1 MSDKEFLD
9 CGGIPL
15 NETYRQEET
24 PKGFRKGFELYP
36 HQKVILAAML
46 DVEQKR
52 EFKHH
57 SNTHKTSAGLLSE
70 KFGSG
75 KTVIILALILR
86 DPMPYNSSIY
96 QKVNVNNS
104 NMGITIEK
112 TFDPKLTI
120 RPAIVFVASS
130 VILQWEKSI
139 KRMTKLNAFI
149 VKNVRKLN
157 ILWDMHN
164 NGTINDLDVIIVKN
178 GNITGKLNYDG
189 VLSDKNNRVQKK
201 IYNLFADM
209 FSPYCFSRLIID
221 DYDII
226 GLPNPAGYINA
237 RFTWFVSATEYTP
250 KNYYNEPNL
259 DLHNDIYKSLSRSNL
274 SLRSISKNNSL
285 YNHFNV
291 YCDSKFVEGSINL
304 GRPIILEHRL
314 PNRNLQCISMI
325 RDLLIGEEYVG
336 DVMEMLYSD
345 AIETAAERAGIKS
358 SRVSDIFKKILQ
370 DKYDDYE
377 KATKTLAFIDT
388 IDIKNLP
395 EPPEGDHYHQKHLY
409 TLKPIEYNYPNILS
423 KIATV
428 REECINLKKKTESAI
443 NRVKKNINEGDCPI
457 CYSEFKNTIIMN
469 CCNKIICGI
478 CVRRGSRFRI
488 TNDAVLGRCVYCR
501 TEFNFN
507 ELIFIDEKIDLEDI
521 NETNFVEEI
530 KETKEEIPKE
540 IIPEEELNDLKDI
553 TNPKC
558 RRIMQIIKNY
568 PFRDYKPKV
577 VDINIEK
584 MIRGNKKLP
593 KAKPDERKFVIF
605 ANYDRSLDNV
615 ETMFIKKNIN
625 YKRLNGSCENIDNLV
640 EEFRNIDGKNKILL
654 INGEEYASGINL
666 PEMTDLIIVH
676 NISNKHKQ
684 AQIIGRGQR
693 IGRKKQLII
702 HPLLYYGE

>member
-1 MSDKEFLD
+1 MSYKEFLD
-9 CGGIPL
+9 CGGVPL

-24 PKGFRKGFELYP
+24 PKGFRKGFELYT
-36 HQKVILAAML
+36 HQKVILAGML
-46 DVEQKR
+46 DVEHKR

-75 KTVIILALILR
+75 KTAIILALIIR
-86 DPMPYNSSIY
+86 EPMPYNGSIY
-96 QKVNVNNS
+96 HKVSLDNT

-112 TFDPKLTI
+112 TFDAKLTI

-130 VILQWEKSI
+130 VILQWEKTI
-139 KRMTKLNAFI
+139 KRMTKLNVFI

-157 ILWDMHN
+157 MLWDMHN
-164 NGTINDLDVIIVKN
+164 NGTINDLDIIIVKN

-201 IYNLFADM
+201 IYNLVADM

-226 GLPNPAGYINA
+226 SLPNPAGYINA
-237 RFTWFVSATEYTP
+237 RFTWFVSATEYTS
-250 KNYYNEPNL
+250 KNYYNEHHLYLN
-259 DLHNDIYKSLSRSNL
+259 NDIYKSLLRSNL
-274 SLRSISKNNSL
+274 SLRSIGKNYSL
-285 YNHFNV
+285 SHYFNV
-291 YCDSKFVEGSINL
+291 RCEAKFVEDSISL
-304 GRPIILEHRL
+304 GRPIFLEHRFV
-314 PNRNLQCISMI
+314 NRSLQCISMI
-325 RDLLIGEEYVG
+325 RDLLVGEEYVE
-336 DVMEMLYSD
+336 DVMEMLYGD

-395 EPPEGDHYHQKHLY
+395 NPPEGEHYHQKHLY
-409 TLKPIEYNYPNILS
+409 ALKPIEYNYPNILS

-428 REECINLKKKTESAI
+428 REECIDLKKQTESAI
-443 NRVKKNINEGDCPI
+443 NRIKKNVKEGDCPI
-457 CYSEFKNTIIMN
+457 CYNEFKNTIIMS
-469 CCNKIICGI
+469 CCNKIICGS
-478 CVRRGSRFRI
+478 CVRRGSRFRT
-488 TNDAVLGRCVYCR
+488 TNNAVLGRCVYCR

-507 ELIFIDEKIDLEDI
+507 ELVFIDEKINLEDL
-521 NETNFVEEI
+521 NENNFVEEI

-540 IIPEEELNDLKDI
+540 IIPKEELNDLKNI

-568 PFRDYKPKV
+568 PFRDNKPKV
-577 VDINIEK
+577 IDIKIEK
-584 MIRGNKKLP
+584 MISGNKELP
-593 KAKPDERKFVIF
+593 EAKPDEKKFVIF
-605 ANYDRSLDNV
+605 SRFENSLDHV
-615 ETMFIKKNIN
+615 EKMFIEKNIS
-625 YKRLNGSCENIDNLV
+625 YKRLSGSCENIHNLA
-640 EEFRNIDGKNKILL
+640 EEFQNIDGKNKILL
-654 INGEEYASGINL
+654 INGEKYASGINL
-666 PEMTDLIIVH
+666 QAMTDLIFVH
-676 NISNKHKQ
+676 KIRNKHIE

-693 IGRKKQLII
+693 IGRKKQLVV